1 MRKEVPTAVASMDEA
16 RLAAV
21 RRRLKEGYKEAADAK
36 EKRRIQVINVPGKA
50 TQRQARGAKN

>member
-1 MRKEVPTAVASMDEA
+1 VASMDEA